1 MKIKIFVLIAAFF
14 CFFSFDK
21 VHADVL
27 DFKTAPSISEYKK
40 NRGSDN
46 LKYVLF
52 GLAQL
57 YSGGA
62 SVRNWDELEKIGQ
75 NALKDVDFDSMAE
88 FIAETQYSY
97 RFTLFGYNLIMDS
110 LRKGY
115 TIEDKNYFD
124 SGGFYKTLNGASIK
138 ANEGFYIDVAN
149 LFKAKVVYL
158 TAMPVDGGYRLDP
171 DGSLY
176 VNEIRL
182 TVESS
187 DYAKYKP
194 SISYVSSPTSE
205 NFQALPVLNSNADSV
220 VYSMTTKGSAKD
232 ISYLKVS
239 KKYDES
245 DFPLSALAQLK
256 ITVLLGNDSRTQSIS
271 GSGVISD
278 VSEGGVLYFDPKFN
292 FDSESGIVDGNLV
305 KKSTVNSPVTDDS
318 DGDSDDGGGGGIL
331 DFLSKLLELLGDL
344 FGGFFDKLIDFLANN
359 FITDLLKKL
368 FDGLF
373 SFIIPDFDGIQN
385 SFSDFVD
392 NFKAK
397 FQFVFQ
403 IKDYLD
409 SLFSSEKSL
418 YDFYI
423 VYRGEKLYPF
433 PKSRFETIVPVFRNV
448 ANIFV
453 FLWTC
458 IIIYKRFVGEG
469 DAIAT

>member
-1 MKIKIFVLIAAFF
+1 MKVKFLL
-14 CFFSFDK
+14 FFSIFLFFFSSNTVK
-21 VHADVL
+21 ADLL
-27 DFKTAPSISEYKK
+27 DFKEAPSIAEYKK
-40 NRGSDN
+40 NRGYDN

-52 GLAQL
+52 GLSQL
-57 YSGGA
+57 YSGGS
-62 SVRNWDELEKIGQ
+62 SVKNWDELESIGQ
-75 NALKDVDFDSMAE
+75 NALKNIDFDSIAE

-97 RFTLFGYNLIMDS
+97 RFTLLGYNLIMDS

-115 TIEDKNYFD
+115 TIENKNYFD

-138 ANEGFYIDVAN
+138 ANEGFYIDIAN

-194 SISYVSSPTSE
+194 SISYVSFPTSE

-245 DFPLSALAQLK
+245 DFPLSALSQLK

-305 KKSTVNSPVTDDS
+305 KKSIVNSPVTDDS
-318 DGDSDDGGGGGIL
+318 DGGSDDSGGGGIL
-331 DFLSKLLELLGDL
+331 DFLSKLLDVLGNL
-344 FGGFFDKLIDFLANN
+344 FGGLFDRLIDFLSNN
-359 FITDLLKKL
+359 FITDLLQKL
-368 FDGLF
+368 FSSLF
-373 SFIIPDFDGIQN
+373 DFIIPDFKGIED
-385 SFSDFVD
+385 SFSAFFDKLK
-392 NFKAK
+392 NK
-397 FQFVFQ
+397 FSFIFQ
-403 IKDYLD
+403 LIDYFND
-409 SLFSSEKSL
+409 LFSSPKSL
-418 YDFYI
+418 YDFKISYSNNE
-423 VYRGEKLYPF
+423 VYLFPREVYEPYF
-433 PKSRFETIVPVFRNV
+433 PKLRAICN
-448 ANIFV
+448 V
-453 FLWTC
+453 FLFLFT
-458 IIIYKRFVGEG
+458 ILTIYKRFVGEG
-469 DAIAT
+469 DVIAT

>member
-1 MKIKIFVLIAAFF
+1 MKIKIFALIASFF

-21 VHADVL
+21 VQADIL
-27 DFKTAPSISEYKK
+27 DFKTAPSISEYKEK
-40 NRGSDN
+40 RGSDN

-52 GLAQL
+52 GLSQL
-57 YSGGA
+57 YSGGS
-62 SVRNWDELEKIGQ
+62 SVKNWNELEAIGQ
-75 NALKDVDFDSMAE
+75 NALKNIDFDSIAE

-97 RFTLFGYNLIMDS
+97 RFTLLGYNLIMES
-110 LRKGY
+110 LREGY
-115 TIEDKNYFD
+115 TIENKNYFD
-124 SGGFYKTLNGASIK
+124 SSGYYKPLNGASIK
-138 ANEGFYIDVAN
+138 ANEGFYIDIAN

-158 TAMPVDGGYRLDP
+158 TAMPVDNGYRLEP

-194 SISYVSSPTSE
+194 SVSYVSSPTSE
-205 NFQALPVLNSNADSV
+205 NFQALPVLSSDSSSV
-220 VYSMTTKGSAKD
+220 VYSLTTKGAAKD

-239 KKYDES
+239 KKYDGS
-245 DFPLSALAQLK
+245 DFPLSALSQLK

-271 GSGVISD
+271 GSGVVSD
-278 VSEGGVLYFDPKFN
+278 VSEGGVLYFDPKFK
-292 FDSESGIVDGNLV
+292 FDSENGVVDGNLV
-305 KKSTVNSPVTDDS
+305 KKSTVNSPVVDDS
-318 DGDSDDGGGGGIL
+318 ENGSGDSGGGIL
-331 DFLSKLLELLGDL
+331 DFLSKLLELLGEL

-392 NFKAK
+392 NFKGK

-458 IIIYKRFVGEG
+458 IIIYKRFVGES
-469 DAIAT
+469 DVIAT

>member
-1 MKIKIFVLIAAFF
+1 MKTKIFLFIAILFT
-14 CFFSFDK
+14 FFSFEK
-21 VHADVL
+21 VHADIL

-40 NRGSDN
+40 KRGSDN

-52 GLAQL
+52 GLSQL
-57 YSGGA
+57 YSGGD
-62 SVRNWDELEKIGQ
+62 SVKNWNELETIGQ
-75 NALKDVDFDSMAE
+75 NALKNIDFDSMAE
-88 FIAETQYSY
+88 FITETQYSY
-97 RFTLFGYNLIMDS
+97 RFTLLGYNLIMDS

-115 TIEDKNYFD
+115 TIENKNYFN
-124 SGGFYKTLNGASIK
+124 SAGYYKPLNGASIK
-138 ANEGFYIDVAN
+138 ANEGFYIDIAN

-158 TAMPVDGGYRLDP
+158 TAMPVDSGYRLEP
-171 DGSLY
+171 NGSLY

-194 SISYVSSPTSE
+194 SVSYVNSPTSE
-205 NFQALPVLNSNADSV
+205 NFQALPVLSSNAGSV

-239 KKYDES
+239 KKYDGN
-245 DFPLSALAQLK
+245 DFPLSALSQLK

-292 FDSESGIVDGNLV
+292 FNSENGIVDGNLV
-305 KKSTVNSPVTDDS
+305 KKSTVDSPVTDDS
-318 DGDSDDGGGGGIL
+318 DSDSDNSGGGIL
-331 DFLSKLLELLGDL
+331 DFLSKLLELLGNL
-344 FGGFFDKLIDFLANN
+344 FSGLFDKLIDFLANN

-368 FDGLF
+368 FNGLF
-373 SFIIPDFDGIQN
+373 SFIIPDFDGIQS
-385 SFSDFVD
+385 SFSHFID
-392 NFKAK
+392 NFKGK

-409 SLFSSEKSL
+409 SLFSSKKSL
-418 YDFYI
+418 YDFYV

-433 PKSRFETIVPVFRNV
+433 PKSRFGTAVPIFRNV

-458 IIIYKRFVGEG
+458 ITIYKRFVGEG

>member
-1 MKIKIFVLIAAFF
+1 MKHKLFVLFAIFF
-14 CFFSFDK
+14 AFFSFDK
-21 VHADVL
+21 VQADVL
-27 DFKTAPSISEYKK
+27 DFQTAPSISEYKK

-57 YSGGA
+57 YSGGT
-62 SVRNWDELEKIGQ
+62 SVRNWDELEEIGL
-75 NALKDVDFDSMAE
+75 NALKDIDFDSMAE

-115 TIEDKNYFD
+115 TIENKNYFD

-194 SISYVSSPTSE
+194 SVSYVSSPVSE
-205 NFQALPVLNSNADSV
+205 NFQSLPVLSSNSSSV
-220 VYSMTTKGSAKD
+220 VYSLATKGVAKD

-239 KKYDES
+239 KKYNGS
-245 DFPLSALAQLK
+245 DFPLSALSQLK

-271 GSGVISD
+271 GSGVVSD
-278 VSEGGVLYFDPKFN
+278 VSEGGVLYFDPKFK
-292 FDSESGIVDGNLV
+292 FDSESGVVDGNLV
-305 KKSTVNSPVTDDS
+305 KKSTVNSPVVDDS
-318 DGDSDDGGGGGIL
+318 DNGSGDSGGGIL
-331 DFLSKLLELLGDL
+331 DFLSKLLELLGEL
-344 FGGFFDKLIDFLANN
+344 FGGFFDDLIDFLANN

-373 SFIIPDFDGIQN
+373 SFIIPDFDGIQK

-392 NFKAK
+392 NFKGK

-423 VYRGEKLYPF
+423 VYRGEKFYPF
-433 PKSRFETIVPVFRNV
+433 PRSWFGSFVPVIRNV

-458 IIIYKRFVGEG
+458 ITIYKCFVGEG
-469 DAIAT
+469 DVIAT